1 MSGLFCIADL
11 SEVDRKN
18 IFLIL
23 WYLTPSKI
31 NEVIYSHNKCW
42 DKSVLVGKTLK
53 LTKRQKAK
61 KKKKRE
67 LKFAI

>member
-1 MSGLFCIADL
+1 M
-11 SEVDRKN
+11 V
-18 IFLIL
+18 
-23 WYLTPSKI
+23 LTPSKI

-53 LTKRQKAK
+53 LAKRQKDKNQK
-61 KKKKRE
+61 KKKKKIE